1 VWFVLKKSF
10 LLIKMFVLESGV
22 LAAYAYLFISTP
34 HMQIVD
40 GAKICWEG
48 GIINIFINGS

>member
-1 VWFVLKKSF
+1 
-10 LLIKMFVLESGV
+10 MFVLESGV